1 MELKNIKEN
10 LERALKSENLG
21 LTYLS
26 VDKGAIDQEDERA
39 TYYTSIG
46 IEPFVE
52 PKELEKAID
61 EIMPSQHCQHEYDCC
76 GNWYQ
81 SGFRV
86 VNKYPFLIA
95 EDEGTYGSY
104 VVMVTWDRNV

>member
-1 MELKNIKEN
+1 MELKNIKEK

-21 LTYLS
+21 LTYFR
-26 VDKGAIDQEDERA
+26 VDRGAIDQEDERA

-52 PKELEKAID
+52 PEELERAID
-61 EIMPSQHCQHEYDCC
+61 EIMPREHCQHEYDCC

-81 SGFRV
+81 GGFRV
-86 VNKYPFLIA
+86 VNKYPYLITD
-95 EDEGTYGSY
+95 EEGTYGSY
-104 VVMVTWDRNV
+104 VVMVTWARNV

>member
-1 MELKNIKEN
+1 MELKNIKEK

-21 LTYLS
+21 LTYFR
-26 VDKGAIDQEDERA
+26 VDRGAIDQEDEKA

-52 PKELEKAID
+52 PDDLERAID
-61 EIMPSQHCQHEYDCC
+61 EIMPREHCQHEYDCC

-81 SGFRV
+81 GGFRV
-86 VNKYPFLIA
+86 VNKYPYLITD
-95 EDEGTYGSY
+95 EEGTYGSY
-104 VVMVTWDRNV
+104 VVMVTWARNV

>member
-1 MELKNIKEN
+1 MELKNIKEK

-21 LTYLS
+21 LTYFR
-26 VDKGAIDQEDERA
+26 VDRGAIDQEDEKA

-52 PKELEKAID
+52 PDDLERAID
-61 EIMPSQHCQHEYDCC
+61 EIMPREHCQHEYDCC

-81 SGFRV
+81 GGFRV
-86 VNKYPFLIA
+86 VNKYPYLITD
-95 EDEGTYGSY
+95 EEGTYGSY

>member
-1 MELKNIKEN
+1 
-10 LERALKSENLG
+10 
-21 LTYLS
+21 
-26 VDKGAIDQEDERA
+26 
-39 TYYTSIG
+39 
-46 IEPFVE
+46 
-52 PKELEKAID
+52 
-61 EIMPSQHCQHEYDCC
+61 MPSQHCQHEYDCC

-86 VNKYPFLIA
+86 VNKYPFLIE

>member
-21 LTYLS
+21 LTYFR
-26 VDKGAIDQEDERA
+26 VDRGAIDQEDERA

-52 PKELEKAID
+52 PEELERAID
-61 EIMPSQHCQHEYDCC
+61 EIMPREHCQHEYDCC

-81 SGFRV
+81 GGFRV
-86 VNKYPFLIA
+86 VNKYPYLITD
-95 EDEGTYGSY
+95 EEGTYGSY
-104 VVMVTWDRNV
+104 VVMVTWARNV

>member
-1 MELKNIKEN
+1 MELKNIKEK

-21 LTYLS
+21 LTYIR
-26 VDKGAIDQEDERA
+26 VDRGAIDQEDEKA

-52 PKELEKAID
+52 PEELEKAID
-61 EIMPSQHCQHEYDCC
+61 EIMPAEHCQHEYDCC

-81 SGFRV
+81 GGFRV
-86 VNKYPFLIA
+86 VNKYPYLITD
-95 EDEGTYGSY
+95 EEGTYGSY
-104 VVMVTWDRNV
+104 VVMVTWARNV